1 MENRTCP
8 NCSPPS
14 QFDVAECESCSRSI
28 WIDAVLRQH
37 EGKLLRYSEKFT
49 GDLDRS
55 RELVQEVFLRL
66 CRQDKNQFD
75 SQGDSYLTKWLFR
88 VCRNL
93 SIDSIRKEK
102 KMTTATKITSDK
114 SRQSGSSS
122 DASFESSQSDPL
134 VSLADHGSNPAMVA
148 EQSETESQVAELVI
162 DLSAKQQEVLRLKFQ
177 NGLSYKEIAEVTKTT
192 VSNVGVILHSA
203 IKKLR
208 LQMKVSQE

>member
-8 NCSPPS
+8 KCSPS
-14 QFDVAECESCSRSI
+14 NQSDVEECESCSRSI

-37 EGKLLRYSEKFT
+37 EGKLIRYSEKIT

-55 RELVQEVFLRL
+55 RELVQEVFLKL

-75 SQGDSYLTKWLFR
+75 SQADSYLTKWLFR

-102 KMTTATKITSDK
+102 KMATATKITSGK
-114 SRQSGSSS
+114 SSRSSRSS
-122 DASFESSQSDPL
+122 DASIESSQSDPL
-134 VSLADHGSNPAMVA
+134 VSLVDHGSNPAMIA
-148 EQSETESQVAELVI
+148 EQSETESQVAEMIV
-162 DLSAKQQEVLRLKFQ
+162 DLSGKQQEVLRLKFQ
-177 NGLSYKEIAEVTKTT
+177 NGLSYKEIAEVMETT

-208 LQMKVSQE
+208 LQMNVAQE

>member
-1 MENRTCP
+1 
-8 NCSPPS
+8 
-14 QFDVAECESCSRSI
+14 
-28 WIDAVLRQH
+28 
-37 EGKLLRYSEKFT
+37 
-49 GDLDRS
+49 
-55 RELVQEVFLRL
+55 
-66 CRQDKNQFD
+66 
-75 SQGDSYLTKWLFR
+75 
-88 VCRNL
+88 
-93 SIDSIRKEK
+93 
-102 KMTTATKITSDK
+102 MTTATKITSDK

>member
-8 NCSPPS
+8 NCSPSS
-14 QFDVAECESCSRSI
+14 QSDVAECESCSRSI

-37 EGKLLRYSEKFT
+37 EGKLIRYSEKIT
-49 GDLDRS
+49 CDLDRS
-55 RELVQEVFLRL
+55 RELVQEVFLKL

-75 SQGDSYLTKWLFR
+75 SQADSYLTKWLFR

-102 KMTTATKITSDK
+102 RMTTATKITSGK
-114 SRQSGSSS
+114 SSRSS
-122 DASFESSQSDPL
+122 DASLEPSQSDPL
-134 VSLADHGSNPAMVA
+134 VSLADHGSNPAMLA
-148 EQSETESQVAELVI
+148 EQSETESQVAEMIV
-162 DLSAKQQEVLRLKFQ
+162 DLSGKQQEVLRLKFQ
-177 NGLSYKEIAEVTKTT
+177 NGLSYKEIAEVMETT

-208 LQMKVSQE
+208 LQMNVAQE